1 MGFMGKSSR
10 LEMEWPR
17 GGRSIFQGYTWMVL
31 FLDISSRIN
40 FAGRFK
46 MKGYFS
52 SSFPSDY
59 ATSKCIRRI
68 RFICAISFS
77 FFPFQFDNYAYYKRK
92 KSEISNEQPINSS
105 KFKQTWKLDVNREIV
120 LDNLRWPQGRLSP

>member
-52 SSFPSDY
+52 SSFP
-59 ATSKCIRRI
+59 ATSRCIRRI

-92 KSEISNEQPINSS
+92 KNEISNEQPINSS

>member
-40 FAGRFK
+40 VLISQIQDERLF
-46 MKGYFS
+46 
-52 SSFPSDY
+52 
-59 ATSKCIRRI
+59 
-68 RFICAISFS
+68 FIVISFGLCDIEMYSTYSIHLCHFFFFFS
-77 FFPFQFDNYAYYKRK
+77 FSIR
-92 KSEISNEQPINSS
+92 
-105 KFKQTWKLDVNREIV
+105 
-120 LDNLRWPQGRLSP
+120 